1 MNASIIE
8 YFSILKDPRIE
19 RHKKHKLVDIIVLA
33 ICAVLSGAEGWEAIE
48 EYGHAKLEWLRKFIP
63 LEHGVPTHDTI
74 ARALSRVSA
83 KGLQESF
90 LNWVR
95 AVQQATEGQVVA
107 IDGKGLRR
115 SFDWGRGRG
124 AIHRGSAGGSANG
137 LVLGQLKTDAK
148 SNEITAIPQLLE
160 LLELKGC
167 IVTLEAM
174 GCQTEIAE
182 KIIEKGAD
190 YVLAVKG
197 NQGQLH
203 EAIVDFFDT
212 AQGADFQGV
221 PFDYHEETESGH
233 GRIEVRRY
241 WTTPVLTTLPQVSPW
256 ADLKIIGMVEAERHL
271 GDKLTVERRYYIAS
285 LTSDARQCG
294 QAVRG
299 HWGLE
304 NSLHWVLDVTLRED
318 ECRIRRG
325 EAAENFCTLRHFA
338 FNLLKQEK
346 TLKKSIK
353 QKRLKAGWDD
363 TYREGVV
370 WINTFNAL
378 ALRSA

>member
-8 YFSILKDPRIE
+8 HFSRLKDPRIE
-19 RHKKHKLVDIIVLA
+19 RHKKHRLVDIIALA

-74 ARALSRVSA
+74 ARVLSRVSA
-83 KGLQESF
+83 KGLQECF
-90 LNWVR
+90 MNWVMT
-95 AVQQATEGQVVA
+95 VHQVTDGQVVA
-107 IDGKGLRR
+107 IDGKRVRR
-115 SFDWGRGRG
+115 SFDRGARKG
-124 AIHRGSAGGSANG
+124 AIHMVSAWGSANG

-148 SNEITAIPQLLE
+148 SNEITAIPHLLE

-167 IVTLEAM
+167 IVTLDAM

-212 AQGADFQGV
+212 AQKAAFQGV

-241 WTTPVLTTLPQVSPW
+241 WTIPVLTTLPRPW
-256 ADLKIIGMVEAERHL
+256 AWAGLKSIGLAESERHL
-271 GDKLTVERRYYIAS
+271 GDKVSVERRYYIAS
-285 LTSDARQCG
+285 LKSDARQFG

-299 HWGLE
+299 HWGIE

-363 TYREGVV
+363 TYRAKILFG
-370 WINTFNAL
+370 
-378 ALRSA
+378 